1 MSNIR
6 ICEIDQKKI
15 IRIGENNT
23 KLKQVP
29 PKIITCL
36 DENVS
41 IIIATW
47 NPGKYKT
54 QVLKT
59 TD

>member
-6 ICEIDQKKI
+6 ICEIDRKNI

-41 IIIATW
+41 IIIAKW
-47 NPGKYKT
+47 DPGK
-54 QVLKT
+54 
-59 TD
+59 